1 MANVRMH
8 RNSSSAGDH
17 DQVHRSIAER
27 AYDLFLRR
35 GGSGG
40 DEWTDWFAAEREM
53 VRRPA
58 VDVLEKDG
66 KFTVSASLA
75 GVEPQE
81 VEVDISPRD
90 VVIKAQTQHWHDD
103 RDVHVYQCEFKPG
116 QIFRQVHLPQA
127 VDASKAQADLRNG
140 VLSVTA
146 PIAQEDDSADS
157 KR

>member
-1 MANVRMH
+1 MH
-8 RNSSSAGDH
+8 KKISSGDELQ
-17 DQVHRSIAER
+17 QVHKSIAER

-35 GGSGG
+35 GAAGG

-66 KFTVSASLA
+66 TFTVSASLA
-75 GVEPQE
+75 GVDPQE

-90 VVIKAQTQHWHDD
+90 VVIKAQTSHWHDD

-116 QIFRQVHLPQA
+116 QIFRLVHLPQP
-127 VDASKAQADLRNG
+127 VDATRAQAELENG
-140 VLSVTA
+140 VLHVTA
-146 PIAQEDDSADS
+146 PIARNDQTAEQQ
-157 KR
+157 KK